1 MKFKKKINSV
11 FKKIIISIP
20 LFFLL
25 LSFTSSEFQLLLSLK
40 NSGGNFSADNLGNIY
55 FVNDDQLSK
64 FDSQGNLLRTY
75 GNKSAGKITFVDVSN
90 PMKILIY
97 YKDFSQIIFLD
108 NTLSITGDPILLDR
122 LDMGQSTLACTS
134 YNSSFWLY
142 EPQLAQL
149 IRFDA
154 VLNLSEK
161 SGNII
166 QSTGN
171 EINPNFLIEEN
182 NFIYLNDPKIGILQ
196 FDRYGGYMKTIP
208 VKDLI
213 SFQVM
218 DNKIFYLVNHSII
231 KSYNLKNFEESEIN
245 LPEKNINSFWIGRN
259 KIYLQSDEKLNVYT
273 IK

>member
-1 MKFKKKINSV
+1 MKKT
-11 FKKIIISIP
+11 
-20 LFFLL
+20 LFAFFVLTM
-25 LSFTSSEFQLLLSLK
+25 LSFSSSEFQFLLSLK
-40 NSGGNFSADNLGNIY
+40 NSGSNFSVDNLGNIY

-75 GNKSAGKITFVDVSN
+75 SNKTMGKITSIDVSN
-90 PMKILIY
+90 FLKILIY
-97 YKDFSQIIFLD
+97 YKDFSEIVFLD
-108 NTLSITGDPILLDR
+108 NTLSITGDPIFLDR

-134 YNSSFWLY
+134 YNNSFWLY
-142 EPQLAQL
+142 EPQLTQL

-208 VKDLI
+208 VKDLN

-218 DNKIFYLVNHSII
+218 ENKIFYLVNRSII
-231 KSYNLKNFEESEIN
+231 KSYNLKNFEESEIK

-259 KIYLQSDEKLNVYT
+259 KIYLLSNETLNVYAL
-273 IK
+273 K